1 MSGSWTGGGGHGS
14 APAHSLPGP
23 ASGAAPTRIAT
34 LDPEQRYR
42 RIGLLGEGGMGRVWL
57 AWDERLARNVAVKEP
72 AGPRAAAAA
81 ALLRHEAL
89 IAARLEHPGIVVV
102 HDVIDADPPW
112 FVMACVRG
120 APLAVQLT
128 EHAPPALRT
137 DLVRAVLE
145 AAEATAHAHAGG
157 IVHRD
162 LSPGNLLLGDDGKA
176 RIIDWGVSG
185 DRGAAVTSAQRVGTP
200 SYIAPEAASA
210 PTLEATLDVWAL
222 GAILCAVVHGTR
234 TPPDAI
240 DEHASPLDAIIAK
253 ATRTEPTARYA
264 DGGAIAADL
273 RRWFDGQRVLAYE
286 PRTTELVRQLLH
298 RWRAWIR
305 LGAAVAL
312 ATSLAVGWGLERT
325 AAEAERALR
334 AERDARAAERI
345 AQDQATAA
353 AAALAASLA
362 ERSAEAEAG
371 GDVRAARQASSQS
384 LAITTIPLAVGVASV
399 TASLPTIEPEEEIA
413 LPECD
418 GRWHTGDGT
427 PPWICRDDTG
437 FAAWDGSA
445 WRWRRDA
452 DVRTLRIIDDR
463 VYALGGR
470 VPLVTFDLHTGAM
483 LAKNPAL
490 GVFASERGR
499 VRLAADASRVLDL
512 PIEPEVCRA
521 GFNHVLQLDAHT
533 FVVACLGGGALH
545 VDVQTGERG
554 PVVYPDEVFDAVV
567 PGWGATRSGVLL
579 PLDQRDA
586 GIVIGEPVLAL
597 DLLPNPN
604 LLLVTTLQQEVK
616 VLDLVQR
623 AVVLALEGR
632 PHAVGIQPDG
642 TITTLEYGRLR
653 RWRPAAQQ
661 PITRYQVGHGITAI
675 AWLPDSAT
683 LVVGDGGG
691 GLHRIKPS
699 TGEAQSIA
707 LSDAFMLKDLSIDP
721 DDDALVWV
729 ISARNASI
737 LGVDVDTLTERRRL
751 VFRAGRRITRL
762 HGGVFLAPSYGRHLE
777 RWTNDAIEQR
787 EPVLERVDVF
797 DVERSAD
804 GTSAVVVSDA
814 GAWRVG
820 ARGPAEPLI
829 GPGDWRSGALASDG
843 GVALGGPDRVTLLGA
858 SGLSWP
864 HPSYVVDLAF
874 SPDGQLLAT
883 GGFDG
888 WVRVWET
895 ATGRLVSEHR
905 THRERVAEVAFSP
918 NGRWLASASWDGE
931 VRIADARVIAS
942 AAVPGVPRDR

>member
-1 MSGSWTGGGGHGS
+1 
-14 APAHSLPGP
+14 
-23 ASGAAPTRIAT
+23 
-34 LDPEQRYR
+34 
-42 RIGLLGEGGMGRVWL
+42 
-57 AWDERLARNVAVKEP
+57 
-72 AGPRAAAAA
+72 
-81 ALLRHEAL
+81 
-89 IAARLEHPGIVVV
+89 
-102 HDVIDADPPW
+102 
-112 FVMACVRG
+112 
-120 APLAVQLT
+120 
-128 EHAPPALRT
+128 
-137 DLVRAVLE
+137 
-145 AAEATAHAHAGG
+145 
-157 IVHRD
+157 
-162 LSPGNLLLGDDGKA
+162 
-176 RIIDWGVSG
+176 
-185 DRGAAVTSAQRVGTP
+185 
-200 SYIAPEAASA
+200 
-210 PTLEATLDVWAL
+210 
-222 GAILCAVVHGTR
+222 
-234 TPPDAI
+234 
-240 DEHASPLDAIIAK
+240 
-253 ATRTEPTARYA
+253 
-264 DGGAIAADL
+264 
-273 RRWFDGQRVLAYE
+273 
-286 PRTTELVRQLLH
+286 
-298 RWRAWIR
+298 
-305 LGAAVAL
+305 
-312 ATSLAVGWGLERT
+312 
-325 AAEAERALR
+325 
-334 AERDARAAERI
+334 
-345 AQDQATAA
+345 
-353 AAALAASLA
+353 
-362 ERSAEAEAG
+362 
-371 GDVRAARQASSQS
+371 
-384 LAITTIPLAVGVASV
+384 
-399 TASLPTIEPEEEIA
+399 
-413 LPECD
+413 
-418 GRWHTGDGT
+418 
-427 PPWICRDDTG
+427 
-437 FAAWDGSA
+437 
-445 WRWRRDA
+445 
-452 DVRTLRIIDDR
+452 
-463 VYALGGR
+463 
-470 VPLVTFDLHTGAM
+470 M
-483 LAKNPAL
+483 LAKNQAL

-512 PIEPEVCRA
+512 PIEPEVCRT

-533 FVVACLGGGALH
+533 FVVACLGGGALQI
-545 VDVQTGERG
+545 DVQTGERG

-604 LLLVTTLQQEVK
+604 LLLVTTLQQQVR

-623 AVVLALEGR
+623 AVVLELEGR

-642 TITTLEYGRLR
+642 TITTLEFGRLR

-729 ISARNASI
+729 ISARNAAI
-737 LGVDVDTLTERRRL
+737 LGVDVDALTERRRL

-762 HGGVFLAPSYGRHLE
+762 QGGVFLAPSYGRHLE
-777 RWTNDAIEQR
+777 RWTDDAIEQR

-804 GTSAVVVSDA
+804 GTSAVVVSDV

-829 GPGDWRSGALASDG
+829 GPGDWRSGAVASDG

-895 ATGRLVSEHR
+895 ATGRLVSEHQ